1 MPMKKILVILL
12 SVFAFVACSKDD
24 YEQFV
29 DSMDDLNN
37 TFWEFKSYRHTDYS
51 GFGTLLRDY
60 VLTTEDLKHYDGSTH
75 SDLYINNNTFYWRRG
90 EPDGRYRIDPCEY
103 NPNTQIIKA
112 DIDYEVLEFSR
123 RSIVLRYVVHEAA
136 QTSVVTMY
144 YEPMPNNDKKKEWIE
159 FLNSID

>member
-1 MPMKKILVILL
+1 MRKLVVIIL

-24 YEQFV
+24 NVQFV

-60 VLTTEDLKHYDGSTH
+60 VLTLEDLKHADGSTH

-103 NPNTQIIKA
+103 NPDTRMIKA
-112 DIDYEVLEFSR
+112 SQDYEVLEFSR
-123 RSIVLRYVVHEAA
+123 RSIVLRYVIHEAS

-144 YEPMPNNDKKKEWIE
+144 YEPMRDKDKKKAW
-159 FLNSID
+159 NRNT